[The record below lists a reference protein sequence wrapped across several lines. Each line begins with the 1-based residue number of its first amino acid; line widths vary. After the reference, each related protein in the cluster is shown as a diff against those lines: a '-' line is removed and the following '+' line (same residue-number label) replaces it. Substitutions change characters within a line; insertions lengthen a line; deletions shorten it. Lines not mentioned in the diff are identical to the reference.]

1 MSTMPL
7 KDDATVVQ
15 RIFDH
20 IDHRTTDVSDET
32 WREPV
37 ANYTSPERFAAER
50 ELVLRRYPTPFC
62 PSAALPEVGSY
73 VARDAAGTPI
83 LAVRGA
89 DGRVRAFRNACRHRG
104 TQLAA
109 GTGCERA
116 FVCRYHGWTYA
127 LDGALRHVPHEYG
140 FPGLDK
146 STRGLV
152 PVAAVAE
159 VGGMVFVTQDAPSPP
174 NTDLD
179 RLPPMISSQHRLLNS
194 AALEVPVNWKIFAE
208 GFLEGYHIRSTHTET
223 FYPRQ
228 FDNLNVIETFGRNR
242 RIAFP
247 YRAVNKLRSVTP
259 AEWSV
264 DGKLTYV
271 YHLFPNVM
279 IATFPANIFMTV
291 LEPVA
296 VDRTVFI
303 TYVLTTRSADDV
315 EAQTTIKRGGDFV
328 QAGAVEDREIVCAI
342 QRGVASGANEF
353 FEFGRFEGLLT
364 HFHRELRAALDFGKA
379 HPRTQP
385 DGTAVR

>member
-7 KDDATVVQ
+7 KDDVTVVR

-20 IDHRTTDVSDET
+20 IDNRTTDLSDDT

-37 ANYTSPERFAAER
+37 ANYTSPERFAEER

-62 PSAALPEVGSY
+62 PSAALPETGSY

-109 GTGCERA
+109 GAGCERA

-146 STRGLV
+146 SVRGLV
-152 PVAAVAE
+152 PVAAVE
-159 VGGMVFVTQDAPSPP
+159 EGGGMVFVTQDAPSPP
-174 NTDLD
+174 NTDLG
-179 RLPPMISSQHRLLNS
+179 RLPPMISPQHRLLQTGEM
-194 AALEVPVNWKIFAE
+194 EVPVNWKIFAE
-208 GFLEGYHIRSTHTET
+208 GFLEGYHIRSTHPET
-223 FYPRQ
+223 FYPVQ
-228 FDNLNVIETFGRNR
+228 YDNLNVVETFGRNR

-247 YRAVNKLRSVTP
+247 YRAVNKLRTLTP
-259 AEWSV
+259 AEWSP

-303 TYVLTTRSADDV
+303 TYVLTTRSAEDV
-315 EAQTTIKRGGDFV
+315 EAATTIKRGGDFV
-328 QAGAVEDREIVCAI
+328 QAGAVEDREVVCAI
-342 QRGVASGANEF
+342 QRGLASGANEF
-353 FEFGRFEGLLT
+353 FEFGRFEGLLI
-364 HFHRELRAALDFGKA
+364 HFHRELRAALEFGQA
-379 HPRTQP
+379 HQRVQP
-385 DGTAVR
+385 DGTPR